1 MTDTRR
7 TCAPALALCVALSLS
22 TSIQATTLLN
32 PSRASMSLRSETVS
46 LLEQR
51 VELTLSD
58 VVYLGLRNNRSIRS
72 AYLERIA
79 QRFEL
84 RVEADRFN
92 PRLVLTSRHLANR
105 NHADRY
111 RQTEIFPQTSVLTEY
126 GTRFS
131 LAWRNQLTLADQAG
145 RTANDGADFSFIQPL
160 LRGAGRDIVGAPLRM
175 ARLGEQLNKL
185 NLKATVSD
193 TVTQMIMAYREIL
206 RAQEQLE
213 IAKDALERSR
223 QLMDSNRAL
232 IAAGR
237 MAEFEIVQAEAD
249 AATQE
254 LAVEDVANQLE
265 TNRLELLR
273 LLALDLNLQIRAVD
287 TLDAQPVTIGLA
299 EALVIAQRQQPAYLS
314 QLIASEQAAI
324 QLNVSRNQ
332 RLWDLSLVGGATQ
345 VRDHYPTPHGR
356 AIDRTWEGYAG
367 IQIEIPIGDL
377 SRRQAEVRAQVAV
390 ENQAIRLTEA
400 RQMLERDVGDA
411 VRNLGTRWRQY
422 EIAQRARDLSR
433 RKLDIE
439 REKFQAG
446 RSSNFQVL
454 SFEAD
459 LRSAESASLNA
470 LIAYLNT
477 QTTLDQMLGT
487 TLESWDIA
495 LND

>member
-7 TCAPALALCVALSLS
+7 TFAPALALCVALSLS

-32 PSRASMSLRSETVS
+32 PSRASMPLRGETVS

-92 PRLVLTSRHLANR
+92 PRLVLTSRYLANR

-126 GTRFS
+126 GTRF
-131 LAWRNQLTLADQAG
+131 
-145 RTANDGADFSFIQPL
+145 
-160 LRGAGRDIVGAPLRM
+160 
-175 ARLGEQLNKL
+175 
-185 NLKATVSD
+185 
-193 TVTQMIMAYREIL
+193 
-206 RAQEQLE
+206 
-213 IAKDALERSR
+213 
-223 QLMDSNRAL
+223 
-232 IAAGR
+232 
-237 MAEFEIVQAEAD
+237 
-249 AATQE
+249 
-254 LAVEDVANQLE
+254 
-265 TNRLELLR
+265 
-273 LLALDLNLQIRAVD
+273 
-287 TLDAQPVTIGLA
+287 
-299 EALVIAQRQQPAYLS
+299 
-314 QLIASEQAAI
+314 
-324 QLNVSRNQ
+324 
-332 RLWDLSLVGGATQ
+332 
-345 VRDHYPTPHGR
+345 
-356 AIDRTWEGYAG
+356 
-367 IQIEIPIGDL
+367 
-377 SRRQAEVRAQVAV
+377 
-390 ENQAIRLTEA
+390 
-400 RQMLERDVGDA
+400 
-411 VRNLGTRWRQY
+411 
-422 EIAQRARDLSR
+422 
-433 RKLDIE
+433 
-439 REKFQAG
+439 
-446 RSSNFQVL
+446 FQVL